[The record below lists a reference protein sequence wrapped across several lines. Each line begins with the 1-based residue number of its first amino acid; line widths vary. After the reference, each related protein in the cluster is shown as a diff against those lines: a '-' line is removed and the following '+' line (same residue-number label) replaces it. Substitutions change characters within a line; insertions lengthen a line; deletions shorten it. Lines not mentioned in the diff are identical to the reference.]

1 MTGYASLAQTLT
13 TSSWIRPAAGGGGAG
28 RSRPRKGFRFLKGF
42 PLLPALLAPG
52 GKELFAANDADHMN
66 CPIGAMVMGFE
77 LTSEA
82 KEGLQRGLTMMCE
95 VGYVKPEEAEQI
107 PALAKKGKAML
118 YGPLSN
124 FPVVPEVVVIWL
136 QPAQAMLLREATGD
150 AEWKSDVSSK
160 IFGRPA
166 CAALAV
172 ASQGAA
178 VSLSFGC
185 SGMRTFTGVEPA
197 YMLAALSG
205 RLLDHLEPQLRR
217 THKANCAM
225 QAFYDQQ
232 KSYFPFKK
240 RENNPG
246 EIFRVGRTR
255 DNDSAEY

>member
-1 MTGYASLAQTLT
+1 MWATDEKSGAVQPYAKGAYKMTGYASLAQTLT
-13 TSSWIRPAAGGGGAG
+13 SLLGLDRPPVAVAPVETVPKGIPVFEGVAPSSCSFWRQGE
-28 RSRPRKGFRFLKGF
+28 
-42 PLLPALLAPG
+42 
-52 GKELFAANDADHMN
+52 KELFAARDADHMN

-77 LTSEA
+77 LTAEA
-82 KEGLQRGLTMMCE
+82 KEGLQRGLSMMCE
-95 VGYVKPEEAEQI
+95 VGYVKPEEAGEI
-107 PALAKKGKAML
+107 PSLAKKGKSML

-124 FPVVPEVVVIWL
+124 FPIVPEVVVIWL

-172 ASQGAA
+172 ASQGEA

-205 RLLDHLEPQLRR
+205 RLLERLEAQLRR
-217 THKANCAM
+217 THQANCAM

-240 RENNPG
+240 K
-246 EIFRVGRTR
+246 
-255 DNDSAEY
+255 

>member
-1 MTGYASLAQTLT
+1 MNGYALLSQTLT
-13 TSSWIRPAAGGGGAG
+13 SLLGLDRPPVAVAPVDAVPEGVPVFEGVSPSSCAFWRQAE
-28 RSRPRKGFRFLKGF
+28 
-42 PLLPALLAPG
+42 
-52 GKELFAANDADHMN
+52 KELFAVRDIDHMN

-77 LTSEA
+77 LTADA
-82 KEGLQRGLTMMCE
+82 KEGLQRGLSMMCE
-95 VGYVKPEEAEQI
+95 VGYVKPEEAGEI
-107 PALAKKGKAML
+107 PALAKKGKAAL

-124 FPVVPEVVVIWL
+124 FPTTPEVAVIWL

-205 RLLDHLEPQLRR
+205 RLLEKLEPQLQR

-232 KSYFPFKK
+232 KSYFPFEK
-240 RENNPG
+240 R
-246 EIFRVGRTR
+246 
-255 DNDSAEY
+255 

>member
-1 MTGYASLAQTLT
+1 MSNDSAYVSLSQTLT
-13 TSSWIRPAAGGGGAG
+13 TLLGLDRPPVA
-28 RSRPRKGFRFLKGF
+28 
-42 PLLPALLAPG
+42 LAPVDLVPKG
-52 GKELFAANDADHMN
+52 IPVFNGVSPSACGFWRQAEKELFAARDADHMN

-77 LTSEA
+77 LTPEA
-82 KEGLQRGLTMMCE
+82 KEGLSRGLTMMCE
-95 VGYVKPEEAEQI
+95 VGYVKPEEAERI

-124 FPVVPEVVVIWL
+124 FPVTPEAVVIWL

-185 SGMRTFTGVEPA
+185 SGMRTFTGVPPA

-205 RLLDHLEPQLRR
+205 RLLTTLEPALQR

-225 QAFYDQQ
+225 QTFYDEQ

-240 RENNPG
+240 KG
-246 EIFRVGRTR
+246 E
-255 DNDSAEY
+255 

>member
-1 MTGYASLAQTLT
+1 MAQDTPYVSLSQTLT
-13 TSSWIRPAAGGGGAG
+13 SLLGLDRPPVA
-28 RSRPRKGFRFLKGF
+28 
-42 PLLPALLAPG
+42 LAPVDAVPKG
-52 GKELFAANDADHMN
+52 IPVFKGVAPSSCSFWRQAEKELFAAEAADHMN

-77 LTSEA
+77 LTPEA
-82 KEGLQRGLTMMCE
+82 KEGLNRGLTMMCE
-95 VGYVKPEEAEQI
+95 VGYVKPEEAGEI

-124 FPVVPEVVVIWL
+124 FPMAPEAVVIWL

-172 ASQGAA
+172 ASHGAA

-185 SGMRTFTGVEPA
+185 SGMRTFTGVEPS

-205 RLLDHLEPQLRR
+205 RLLETLEPKLQR

-232 KSYFPFKK
+232 KSYFPFRKEGSK
-240 RENNPG
+240 Q
-246 EIFRVGRTR
+246 V
-255 DNDSAEY
+255 

>member
-1 MTGYASLAQTLT
+1 MSNMPSYVSLSQTLT
-13 TSSWIRPAAGGGGAG
+13 SLLGLDRPPVA
-28 RSRPRKGFRFLKGF
+28 
-42 PLLPALLAPG
+42 LAPVDLIPQG
-52 GKELFAANDADHMN
+52 IPVFEGVSPSSCGFWRQAEKELFAARAADHMN

-77 LTSEA
+77 LTAEA
-82 KEGLQRGLTMMCE
+82 KEGLNRGLTMMCE

-107 PALAKKGKAML
+107 PSLAKKGKAML

-124 FPVVPEVVVIWL
+124 FPLTPEVVVIWL
-136 QPAQAMLLREATGD
+136 QPSQAMLLREATGD

-172 ASQGAA
+172 ASQGTA

-205 RLLDHLEPQLRR
+205 RLLERLEPALQR

-232 KSYFPFKK
+232 KSYFPFQKK
-240 RENNPG
+240 G
-246 EIFRVGRTR
+246 G
-255 DNDSAEY
+255 

>member
-1 MTGYASLAQTLT
+1 MANYVSVSQTLT
-13 TSSWIRPAAGGGGAG
+13 SLLGLDRPPVAVVPVDIVPKGVPVFEGVSPSSC
-28 RSRPRKGFRFLKGF
+28 RFWRH
-42 PLLPALLAPG
+42 AE
-52 GKELFAANDADHMN
+52 KELFAARDTDHMN

-77 LTSEA
+77 LTPEA
-82 KEGLQRGLTMMCE
+82 KEGLQGALSMMCQ

-118 YGPLSN
+118 YGPLSS
-124 FPVVPEVVVIWL
+124 FPMAPEVVLIWL

-172 ASQGAA
+172 ASQGTA

-197 YMLAALSG
+197 AMLAALSG
-205 RLLDHLEPQLRR
+205 RLLERLEPQLQR
-217 THKANCAM
+217 THQANCAM

-232 KSYFPFKK
+232 KSAFPFKIK
-240 RENNPG
+240 Q
-246 EIFRVGRTR
+246 T
-255 DNDSAEY
+255 

>member
-1 MTGYASLAQTLT
+1 MTGFASLAQTLT
-13 TSSWIRPAAGGGGAG
+13 VILGLDRPPVGVAPIEAVPEGIPVFKGVAPSSCSFWRQAE
-28 RSRPRKGFRFLKGF
+28 
-42 PLLPALLAPG
+42 
-52 GKELFAANDADHMN
+52 KELFAAEEADHMN

-77 LTSEA
+77 LTA
-82 KEGLQRGLTMMCE
+82 AAQEGLQKGLTMMCE
-95 VGYVKPEEAEQI
+95 VGYVKPEEAQQI

-118 YGPLSN
+118 YGPLAN

-160 IFGRPA
+160 VFGRPA

-172 ASQGAA
+172 ASQGAP

-185 SGMRTFTGVEPA
+185 SGMRTFTGIEPA

-205 RLLDHLEPQLRR
+205 RLLDRLEPQLQR

-225 QAFYDQQ
+225 QAFYDKQ
-232 KSYFPFKK
+232 KSYFPFLK
-240 RENNPG
+240 RE
-246 EIFRVGRTR
+246 
-255 DNDSAEY
+255 

>member
-1 MTGYASLAQTLT
+1 MSNNTPYVSLSQTLT
-13 TSSWIRPAAGGGGAG
+13 SLLGLDRPPVA
-28 RSRPRKGFRFLKGF
+28 
-42 PLLPALLAPG
+42 LAPVEKVPTG
-52 GKELFAANDADHMN
+52 VPVFEGISPSACAFWRQAEKELFAVRDADHMN

-77 LTSEA
+77 LTPEA
-82 KEGLQRGLTMMCE
+82 KEGLQRGLSMMCE

-107 PALAKKGKAML
+107 PALARKGKAML

-124 FPVVPEVVVIWL
+124 FPITPEAVVIWL

-150 AEWKSDVSSK
+150 AEWKSDLSSK

-185 SGMRTFTGVEPA
+185 SGMRTFTGAEPA

-205 RLLDHLEPQLRR
+205 PLLATLEPALQR

-240 RENNPG
+240 K
-246 EIFRVGRTR
+246 
-255 DNDSAEY
+255 AK

>member
-1 MTGYASLAQTLT
+1 MNGYASLSQALT
-13 TSSWIRPAAGGGGAG
+13 SILGLDRPPVGMAPIEAVPKGIPLFKGVSPSSCSFWRQAE
-28 RSRPRKGFRFLKGF
+28 
-42 PLLPALLAPG
+42 
-52 GKELFAANDADHMN
+52 KELFAAQDADHMN

-77 LTSEA
+77 LTPEA

-95 VGYVKPEEAEQI
+95 VGYVKPEEAQQI

-160 IFGRPA
+160 VFGRPA

-185 SGMRTFTGVEPA
+185 SGMRTFTGIEPA

-205 RLLDHLEPQLRR
+205 RLLEKLEPQLQR

-240 RENNPG
+240 DG
-246 EIFRVGRTR
+246 VK
-255 DNDSAEY
+255 

>member
-1 MTGYASLAQTLT
+1 MANYVSLSQTLT
-13 TSSWIRPAAGGGGAG
+13 TLLGLDRPPVA
-28 RSRPRKGFRFLKGF
+28 
-42 PLLPALLAPG
+42 LAPVESVPKG
-52 GKELFAANDADHMN
+52 IPVFEGVSPSSCAFWRQAEKELFFVAAADHMN

-77 LTSEA
+77 LTAEA
-82 KEGLQRGLTMMCE
+82 KEGLQRGLSMMCE
-95 VGYVKPEEAEQI
+95 VGYVKPEEAGKI
-107 PALAKKGKAML
+107 PALAKKGSAML

-124 FPVVPEVVVIWL
+124 FPIAPEVVVIWL

-150 AEWKSDVSSK
+150 AEWKSDISSTV
-160 IFGRPA
+160 FGRPA

-172 ASQGAA
+172 ASQGAS

-205 RLLDHLEPQLRR
+205 RLLETLEPQLHR
-217 THKANCAM
+217 THQANCSV

-240 RENNPG
+240 K
-246 EIFRVGRTR
+246 
-255 DNDSAEY
+255 

>member
-1 MTGYASLAQTLT
+1 MKMPSDTPYVSLSQTLT
-13 TSSWIRPAAGGGGAG
+13 TLLGLDRPPVA
-28 RSRPRKGFRFLKGF
+28 
-42 PLLPALLAPG
+42 LAPVDLVPKG
-52 GKELFAANDADHMN
+52 IPVFEGVSPSSCGFWRQAEKELFAAQAADHMN

-77 LTSEA
+77 LTAEA
-82 KEGLQRGLTMMCE
+82 KEGLNRGLTMMCE

-107 PALAKKGKAML
+107 PSLSKKGKAML

-124 FPVVPEVVVIWL
+124 FPLAPEVVVIWL
-136 QPAQAMLLREATGD
+136 QPSQAMLLREATGD

-172 ASQGAA
+172 ASQGTA

-205 RLLDHLEPQLRR
+205 RLLERLEPALIR

-240 RENNPG
+240 KG
-246 EIFRVGRTR
+246 G
-255 DNDSAEY
+255 